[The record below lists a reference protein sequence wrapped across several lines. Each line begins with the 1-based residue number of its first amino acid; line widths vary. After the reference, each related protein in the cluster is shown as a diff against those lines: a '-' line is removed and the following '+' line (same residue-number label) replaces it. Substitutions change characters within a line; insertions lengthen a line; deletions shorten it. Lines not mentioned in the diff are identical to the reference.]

1 MKRICYTP
9 KIPTLMHLLGARG
22 WTWARLAR
30 EANVA
35 RPYLCRIM
43 GGYHRPGVAIAE
55 DVAAAL
61 GVEIAEI
68 WEVTGG

>member
-9 KIPTLMHLLGARG
+9 KISTLTHLLGARG

-30 EANVA
+30 EANVS

-43 GGYHRPGVAIAE
+43 GGHHRPGVAIAE

-61 GVEIAEI
+61 DVEIAEI
-68 WEVTGG
+68 WEVAVG